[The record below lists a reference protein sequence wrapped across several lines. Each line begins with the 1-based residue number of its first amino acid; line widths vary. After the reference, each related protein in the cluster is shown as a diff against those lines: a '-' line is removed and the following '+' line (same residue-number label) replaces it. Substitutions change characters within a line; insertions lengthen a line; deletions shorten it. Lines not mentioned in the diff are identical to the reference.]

1 MFSTLGSGGTQ
12 LSASVLFFSRHTRI
26 PSRHPTALRN
36 TLHRG
41 QGTPGSVFLL
51 ILHFQV
57 ILAIIYLF
65 LFFFFFVG
73 QVPYLSE
80 DRTLIDGTKTTT

>member
-65 LFFFFFVG
+65 LFFFFVS

-80 DRTLIDGTKTTT
+80 DRTLIDGTNTNT